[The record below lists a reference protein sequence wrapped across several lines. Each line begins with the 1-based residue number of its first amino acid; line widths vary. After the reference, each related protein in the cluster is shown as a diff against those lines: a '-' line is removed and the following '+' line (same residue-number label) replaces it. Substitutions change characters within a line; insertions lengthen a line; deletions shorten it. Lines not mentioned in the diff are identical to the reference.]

1 MEYKEIE
8 NDVKSVLSEYR
19 FYDKED
25 VEVYLALL
33 SEYRFTHSL
42 GVAKKAIELAK
53 IYGVQ
58 EEIAKKVGIAHDI
71 AKEMTDEEMIEYAKA
86 NNIRIDEIETVKPS
100 LLHGKIGADIAAK
113 KFGFTQ
119 DMINAIKWHTTGRE
133 NMSMLEKIIYVADKT
148 EENRKGTRFNLE
160 KSRELSTQNID
171 ETLIFLMNEFITY
184 NVKNEWLIHPE
195 TIKARNDLLL
205 NEGKIHKN

>member
-8 NDVKSVLSEYR
+8 NDVKSV
-19 FYDKED
+19 
-25 VEVYLALL
+25 L

-195 TIKARNDLLL
+195 TINARNYILL
-205 NEGKIHKN
+205 NESKMRKN

>member
-8 NDVKSVLSEYR
+8 NDVKSV
-19 FYDKED
+19 
-25 VEVYLALL
+25 L

-205 NEGKIHKN
+205 KIEKNLF

>member
-1 MEYKEIE
+1 
-8 NDVKSVLSEYR
+8 
-19 FYDKED
+19 
-25 VEVYLALL
+25 
-33 SEYRFTHSL
+33 
-42 GVAKKAIELAK
+42 
-53 IYGVQ
+53 
-58 EEIAKKVGIAHDI
+58 
-71 AKEMTDEEMIEYAKA
+71 
-86 NNIRIDEIETVKPS
+86 
-100 LLHGKIGADIAAK
+100 
-113 KFGFTQ
+113 
-119 DMINAIKWHTTGRE
+119 MINAIKWHTTGRE

>member
-1 MEYKEIE
+1 MEYGEIE

-19 FYDKED
+19 F
-25 VEVYLALL
+25 
-33 SEYRFTHSL
+33 THSL
-42 GVAKKAIELAK
+42 GVVKKAVELAN
-53 IYGVQ
+53 IYGLD
-58 EEIAKKVGIAHDI
+58 EEITRKVAIAHDI
-71 AKEMTDEEMIEYAKA
+71 AKEMTNEEMIEYAKA
-86 NNIRIDEIETVKPS
+86 NNIKIDEIETVKPS

-119 DMINAIKWHTTGRE
+119 DMVNAIKWHTTGRK

-160 KSRELSTQNID
+160 KSRELSIQNID
-171 ETLIFLMNEFITY
+171 KALIFLMNEFITY
-184 NVKNEWLIHPE
+184 NVINEWLIHPE
-195 TIKARNDLLL
+195 TIDARNDLLL

>member
-1 MEYKEIE
+1 MEYEEIE
-8 NDVKSVLSEYR
+8 NDVKSV
-19 FYDKED
+19 
-25 VEVYLALL
+25 L

-42 GVAKKAIELAK
+42 GVAKKAVELAK

-58 EEIAKKVGIAHDI
+58 EETAKKVGIAHDI
-71 AKEMTDEEMIEYAKA
+71 AKEMTDEEMLEYAKT
-86 NNIRIDEIETVKPS
+86 NNIEIDEIETVKPS

-113 KFGFTQ
+113 KYGFTD
-119 DMINAIKWHTTGRE
+119 DMGNAIKWHTTGKK

-160 KSRELSTQNID
+160 KSRELSTQNIN
-171 ETLIFLMNEFITY
+171 EALIFLMNEFITY

-195 TIKARNDLLL
+195 TINARNDILL
-205 NEGKIHKN
+205 NEGKMHKN

>member
-8 NDVKSVLSEYR
+8 NDVKSV
-19 FYDKED
+19 
-25 VEVYLALL
+25 L

-184 NVKNEWLIHPE
+184 NVKNQWLIHPE

>member
-1 MEYKEIE
+1 MEYEEIE

-19 FYDKED
+19 F
-25 VEVYLALL
+25 
-33 SEYRFTHSL
+33 THSL
-42 GVAKKAIELAK
+42 GVVKKAVELAK

-58 EEIAKKVGIAHDI
+58 EETAKKVGIAHDI
-71 AKEMTDEEMIEYAKA
+71 AKEMTDEEMLEYVKN
-86 NNIRIDEIETVKPS
+86 NNIEIDEIETVKPS

-113 KFGFTQ
+113 KYGFTE
-119 DMINAIKWHTTGRE
+119 DMVNAIKWHTTGRE
-133 NMSMLEKIIYVADKT
+133 NMSMLEEIIYVADKT

-195 TIKARNDLLL
+195 TIIARNDLLL
-205 NEGKIHKN
+205 NQGKIHKN

>member
-8 NDVKSVLSEYR
+8 NDVKSV
-19 FYDKED
+19 
-25 VEVYLALL
+25 L

-171 ETLIFLMNEFITY
+171 ETLIFLMDEFITY

-195 TIKARNDLLL
+195 TINARNYILL
-205 NEGKIHKN
+205 NESKMRKN

>member
-1 MEYKEIE
+1 MEYEEIE

-19 FYDKED
+19 F
-25 VEVYLALL
+25 
-33 SEYRFTHSL
+33 THSS
-42 GVAKKAIELAK
+42 GVAKKAVELAK

-58 EEIAKKVGIAHDI
+58 EETAKKVGIAHDI
-71 AKEMTDEEMIEYAKA
+71 AKEMTDEEMLEYVKN
-86 NNIRIDEIETVKPS
+86 NNIEIDEIETVKPS

>member
-8 NDVKSVLSEYR
+8 NDVKSV
-19 FYDKED
+19 
-25 VEVYLALL
+25 L

-195 TIKARNDLLL
+195 TIKARNYILL
-205 NEGKIHKN
+205 NESKMRKN

>member
-8 NDVKSVLSEYR
+8 NDVKSV
-19 FYDKED
+19 
-25 VEVYLALL
+25 L

-171 ETLIFLMNEFITY
+171 ETLIFLMDEFITY

-195 TIKARNDLLL
+195 TINARNYILL
-205 NEGKIHKN
+205 NESKMLHLYL

>member
-1 MEYKEIE
+1 MDYKEIE
-8 NDVKSVLSEYR
+8 NDVKSV
-19 FYDKED
+19 
-25 VEVYLALL
+25 L

>member
-19 FYDKED
+19 C
-25 VEVYLALL
+25 
-33 SEYRFTHSL
+33 THSL
-42 GVAKKAIELAK
+42 GVAKKARELAK

>member
-8 NDVKSVLSEYR
+8 ANVK
-19 FYDKED
+19 KI
-25 VEVYLALL
+25 L
-33 SEYRFTHSL
+33 SEYRFTHSV
-42 GVAKKAIELAK
+42 GVAKKAVELAK
-53 IYGVQ
+53 IYGVD
-58 EEIAKKVGIAHDI
+58 EEIAKKIGIAHDV

-171 ETLIFLMNEFITY
+171 ETLIFLMNEFITN

-195 TIKARNDLLL
+195 TINARNELLL
-205 NEGKIHKN
+205 KIHKIK

>member
-8 NDVKSVLSEYR
+8 NDVKSV
-19 FYDKED
+19 
-25 VEVYLALL
+25 L

-119 DMINAIKWHTTGRE
+119 DMINAIKWHTTGRK

-160 KSRELSTQNID
+160 KSRELSKKNID

-184 NVKNEWLIHPE
+184 NIKNEWLIHPE

>member
-8 NDVKSVLSEYR
+8 NDVKSV
-19 FYDKED
+19 
-25 VEVYLALL
+25 L

-86 NNIRIDEIETVKPS
+86 NNIRIDEKETVKPS

>member
-8 NDVKSVLSEYR
+8 ANVK
-19 FYDKED
+19 KI
-25 VEVYLALL
+25 L
-33 SEYRFTHSL
+33 SEYRFTHSV
-42 GVAKKAIELAK
+42 GVAKKAVELAK

-171 ETLIFLMNEFITY
+171 ETLIFLMNEFITN

-195 TIKARNDLLL
+195 TINARNELLL
-205 NEGKIHKN
+205 KIHKIK

>member
-8 NDVKSVLSEYR
+8 NDVKSV
-19 FYDKED
+19 
-25 VEVYLALL
+25 L

-171 ETLIFLMNEFITY
+171 EALIFLMNEFITY

-195 TIKARNDLLL
+195 TINARNDLLL
-205 NEGKIHKN
+205 NQGKIHKN

>member
-1 MEYKEIE
+1 MKYEEIE
-8 NDVKSVLSEYR
+8 NDVKSV
-19 FYDKED
+19 
-25 VEVYLALL
+25 L

>member
-8 NDVKSVLSEYR
+8 NDVKSV
-19 FYDKED
+19 
-25 VEVYLALL
+25 L

-58 EEIAKKVGIAHDI
+58 EETAKKVGIAHDI
-71 AKEMTDEEMIEYAKA
+71 AKEMTDEEMLEYVKN
-86 NNIRIDEIETVKPS
+86 NNIEIDEIETVKPS

>member
-8 NDVKSVLSEYR
+8 NDVKSV
-19 FYDKED
+19 
-25 VEVYLALL
+25 L

-195 TIKARNDLLL
+195 TIKARNYLLL

>member
-8 NDVKSVLSEYR
+8 NDVKSV
-19 FYDKED
+19 
-25 VEVYLALL
+25 L

-195 TIKARNDLLL
+195 TINARNDLLL

>member
-8 NDVKSVLSEYR
+8 NDVKSV
-19 FYDKED
+19 
-25 VEVYLALL
+25 L

-71 AKEMTDEEMIEYAKA
+71 AKEMTDEEMIEYAKV

-205 NEGKIHKN
+205 NEGKIHKNWQIFRLNAGLIKKI

>member
-8 NDVKSVLSEYR
+8 NDVKSV
-19 FYDKED
+19 
-25 VEVYLALL
+25 L

-100 LLHGKIGADIAAK
+100 LLHGKIGADIASK
-113 KFGFTQ
+113 KYGFTE

-148 EENRKGTRFNLE
+148 EENRSGTRFDLE
-160 KSRELSTQNID
+160 KSRELSKQNID
-171 ETLIFLMNEFITY
+171 EALIFLMNESISY
-184 NVKNEWLIHPE
+184 KIKNNGLIHPK
-195 TIKARNDLLL
+195 TIEARNDLLL
-205 NEGKIHKN
+205 KCTKIK

>member
-8 NDVKSVLSEYR
+8 ANVKNI
-19 FYDKED
+19 
-25 VEVYLALL
+25 L
-33 SEYRFTHSL
+33 SEYRFTHSV
-42 GVAKKAIELAK
+42 GVAKKAVELAK
-53 IYGVQ
+53 IYGVD
-58 EEIAKKVGIAHDI
+58 EEIAKKIGIAHDV
-71 AKEMTDEEMIEYAKA
+71 AKEMTDEEMLKYAIS
-86 NNIRIDEIETVKPS
+86 NNIEIDEIESAKPS
-100 LLHGKIGADIAAK
+100 LLHGKIGADIALK
-113 KFGFTQ
+113 KYGFTN
-119 DMINAIKWHTTGRE
+119 DMANAIKWHTTGKE